1 MVICQICVYVVSIF
15 GELLVVVFCSVVPR
29 DDLFISLF
37 NSFFFFLFTVDF
49 LYIFSSWLLL
59 FYLSQALNI
68 TSSMRDSV
76 NTCMLKAAGIKAD
89 DVTEILFKTAVSDD
103 FIGFNP

>member
-1 MVICQICVYVVSIF
+1 M
-15 GELLVVVFCSVVPR
+15 VFCSVVPR

-37 NSFFFFLFTVDF
+37 NSFFFLFTVDF

-76 NTCMLKAAGIKAD
+76 NTCMLKAARVKAD

>member
-1 MVICQICVYVVSIF
+1 
-15 GELLVVVFCSVVPR
+15 
-29 DDLFISLF
+29 
-37 NSFFFFLFTVDF
+37 
-49 LYIFSSWLLL
+49 
-59 FYLSQALNI
+59 
-68 TSSMRDSV
+68 MRDSV